1 MNKND
6 VRETDLVNQ
15 ALAGDSAS
23 FGLLY
28 ELYLDEM
35 YQFVFYKVKG
45 HQEAEDLTEVVFLKA
60 WQGLDENP
68 PIEIP
73 FRLWLYRIARNTVID
88 HYRTRKSQVDLE
100 EAMSVPETTDG
111 PETLVVRRER
121 VEELRDKLQMLNED
135 QQEVLTCRFVMGLSH
150 AETAVVMSRTEQA
163 VRALQ
168 YRAIVALR
176 DLLTIEQVTAT
187 LTPYTSG
194 NGNGNGNGTLH
205 AHKAQGANG
214 RTLTK
219 EESNHV

>member
-1 MNKND
+1 MNKNE
-6 VRETDLVNQ
+6 VRETDLVTQ

-28 ELYLDEM
+28 EHYLDEM

-45 HQEAEDLTEVVFLKA
+45 RQEAEDLTEVVFLKA
-60 WQGLDENP
+60 WQALDGNP
-68 PIEIP
+68 PTKIP

-88 HYRTRKSQVDLE
+88 HYRTRRSQIDLE
-100 EAMSVPETTDG
+100 EAMEVPETADS

-135 QQEVLTCRFVMGLSH
+135 QQEVITCRFVMGLSH

-168 YRAIVALR
+168 YRAITALR
-176 DLLTIEQVTAT
+176 NLLTIEQVTAS
-187 LTPYTSG
+187 LPPYP
-194 NGNGNGNGTLH
+194 NGNGNGNEKGSENTQE
-205 AHKAQGANG
+205 AHVANG

-219 EESNHV
+219 EESTHV